1 MLMNSVKFG
10 QPPKSR
16 LITMVVCCFA
26 LCLSAWGNNA
36 PAFKAEYVFLKQV
49 FKCPTDGYGR
59 TNRGKTIQLTSEA
72 SAKRALEMIDG
83 CDKFHLG
90 LTSSS
95 ANALNN
101 CIQKQGGVKSNNETY
116 KQLDL
121 FEHFEVSYKEDIQTK
136 IDDHSQKAVSENAN
150 YIPFGRIYLNSHL
163 LTTVAHF
170 WEDQQFNSLV
180 SSKPERTLLN
190 RLANI
195 PQISLAIHLNTNI
208 RCDILLY
215 TLQYFYFYAPPDG
228 KQQQYFIS
236 TDNDSTPSS
245 AEMNLNLH
253 SQKNVSIS
261 SCIMGN
267 RTKIEN
273 GLKYPCSQYENN
285 RLPHG
290 KIHKSRKVPKIK

>member
-121 FEHFEVSYKEDIQTK
+121 FEHFEVSYKEDIQ
-136 IDDHSQKAVSENAN
+136 I
-150 YIPFGRIYLNSHL
+150 
-163 LTTVAHF
+163 
-170 WEDQQFNSLV
+170 